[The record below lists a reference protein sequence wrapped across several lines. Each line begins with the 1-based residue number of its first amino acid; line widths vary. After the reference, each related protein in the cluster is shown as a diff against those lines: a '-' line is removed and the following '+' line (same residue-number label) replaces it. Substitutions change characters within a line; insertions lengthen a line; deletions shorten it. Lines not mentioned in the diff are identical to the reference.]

1 MGVGGLGGPDRVGLI
16 HLEEVV
22 PGKWSN
28 NHRSTE
34 ARGGKKLGEFEQQQK
49 GCENEVGR
57 EWRGRERREGEGRG
71 GKRKGEEGKGGK
83 GKEEGRGGE
92 NLQRMFSGSSAP
104 ICVMH
109 TCNPGT

>member
-34 ARGGKKLGEFEQQQK
+34 ARGGKKLGEFQQQQK

-57 EWRGRERREGEGRG
+57 EWRGGERREGEGRG
-71 GKRKGEEGKGGK
+71 GEGREGERGGK
-83 GKEEGRGGE
+83 GRGE
-92 NLQRMFSGSSAP
+92 FTKDVLR
-104 ICVMH
+104 
-109 TCNPGT
+109 